1 MQQSSNK
8 PPLRKPRR
16 MNTLTGWRPLA
27 RNWLN
32 PPRRSMRTH
41 KEDLCGSQACPG
53 NRMCTNSLP
62 TPPCRSFVSTNRWQK
77 KGGGFAGGIGMP
89 HLPCVQERQRGSMAH
104 VVAHSPQHHPGRGN
118 GGDTLCCRKT
128 PCCWLRGTPKIHLD
142 EREHRPICQLDQRTK
157 RYRPSIFVQGLHGA
171 RLGVPDSQGL
181 LHGRTA
187 SKCGGVHGHSQVQCA
202 PYDVWRGTAM
212 QS

>member
-1 MQQSSNK
+1 VQLQIVCFHQQV
-8 PPLRKPRR
+8 
-16 MNTLTGWRPLA
+16 A
-27 RNWLN
+27 
-32 PPRRSMRTH
+32 
-41 KEDLCGSQACPG
+41 E
-53 NRMCTNSLP
+53 
-62 TPPCRSFVSTNRWQK
+62 
-77 KGGGFAGGIGMP
+77 KGGVV
-89 HLPCVQERQRGSMAH
+89 LPGALVCHICPASKRDREAQWRTLWPTVRN
-104 VVAHSPQHHPGRGN
+104 HPSRGN

-181 LHGRTA
+181 FNGGTA